1 MDDQARLE
9 SAYLRKGIVGSNPTL
24 SAKSSPAER
33 SGNPAVGK
41 RLRPPPYLA
50 SLSRL
55 MASPNRLWR
64 R

>member
-33 SGNPAVGK
+33 LGNPAVGK
-41 RLRPPPYLA
+41 RLRPPPYLT

-55 MASPNRLWR
+55 LASPNRLWR